1 MHLQKINVK
10 LILNLLNLDKVL
22 KMRNS
27 NVSDSIDRE
36 LDNFRPDSH
45 WDDDEIIEYYKK
57 KTREICSRLEE
68 EEKIKRNNF
77 LLNNNKNLLLK
88 NLVKSQRL
96 KRVGSSFRTKV
107 SNNNSKRS
115 ANASPIKRIVSAKPK
130 KIIKE
135 EEPESV
141 LNMLFPYVNE
151 NDFKIEP
158 FKSGADLRNENRRKR
173 ENIPVVKVNQERRL
187 KSNFLKK
194 YKKYDKDLNT
204 YADNPSIRRSSAYL
218 TQEQIKRREFIKSK
232 KFWISSVDFKRYFG
246 KKSENDRIKEKNKN
260 EQYISDKYI
269 EPSQSNIL
277 RIIDKNKWISKK
289 NFLV

>member
-1 MHLQKINVK
+1 
-10 LILNLLNLDKVL
+10 
-22 KMRNS
+22 MRNS

-173 ENIPVVKVNQERRL
+173 EQIPVIKMNQERRI

>member
-1 MHLQKINVK
+1 
-10 LILNLLNLDKVL
+10 
-22 KMRNS
+22 MRNS

-289 NFLV
+289 KFSCLKKKYFFTNINTLIKLYFL

>member
-1 MHLQKINVK
+1 MK

>member
-269 EPSQSNIL
+269 DPSQSNIL